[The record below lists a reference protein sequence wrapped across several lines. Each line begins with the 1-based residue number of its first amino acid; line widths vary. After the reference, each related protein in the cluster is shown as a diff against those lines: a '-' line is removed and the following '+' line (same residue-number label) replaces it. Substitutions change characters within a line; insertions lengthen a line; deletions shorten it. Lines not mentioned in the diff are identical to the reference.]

1 MNMKLKLCFVYLVCW
16 LLPLQCGRSRLRET
30 TWCWK
35 SRVVP
40 TVASLYPILS
50 WKLTGEVKLVIGNFT
65 VVKVLPSLG
74 LLLNSKTIIPSQ
86 PKTDLT
92 TSMCLWLQ
100 APKYKFILFTV
111 QNGERRWEHM
121 DGHTGLQEN
130 LCQEGFGG
138 WAQALDHRW
147 VVHPHQVAK
156 SNFIT
161 THWNTFLGQADM

>member
-1 MNMKLKLCFVYLVCW
+1 MKKVLFRVSEWVLKNVGW
-16 LLPLQCGRSRLRET
+16 LPLSFQECLFVCYCLFGALTPTFAVWNITVTGDNMVLREQSGSHCCFFVPNPVLKT
-30 TWCWK
+30 HRWK
-35 SRVVP
+35 E
-40 TVASLYPILS
+40 ILNETLVLAFWR
-50 WKLTGEVKLVIGNFT
+50 WKNLR
-65 VVKVLPSLG
+65 
-74 LLLNSKTIIPSQ
+74 LLS
-86 PKTDLT
+86 
-92 TSMCLWLQ
+92 
-100 APKYKFILFTV
+100 IL

-121 DGHTGLQEN
+121 GGHTGLQEN